1 MLNKG
6 FGALVGLGLD
16 HNYLLEV
23 QGRKTY
29 RVDSLPSTCWNSWG
43 RASSLLLADAHHGSV
58 TPRPQAN
65 RFEEASSAEISDLDR
80 FR

>member
-29 RVDSLPSTCWNSWG
+29 RVDSLPSTCWSSWE
-43 RASSLLLADAHHGSV
+43 RASSLLLADARHGSV